1 MNIYIKSVVTIF
13 SLCFLMSCT
22 DNLNFDE
29 INLNVDPIITVPLI
43 YFDLDQDDFFN
54 SSSGT
59 EIPTIT
65 DISDF
70 RVFESSDIRN

>member
-43 YFDLDQDDFFN
+43 YL
-54 SSSGT
+54 
-59 EIPTIT
+59 
-65 DISDF
+65 
-70 RVFESSDIRN
+70 